1 MSFLRALGFR
11 GGVDKRK
18 AERAASQAL
27 LERGS
32 PGKISLSGA
41 LLLKRFWKPVRSGL
55 RGYWSTV
62 ISLQK
67 ASNMKSITPGCVSP
81 PVSGSFFL
89 VVLVNSQDSSFPF
102 KGLKNIYLF
111 IWLSGLS
118 CTRRIFT
125 ASWSQLHMQDLHF
138 IVHNLL
144 LWYTHLQ
151 LWLVDSRVW
160 LTSFSAPWHVG
171 SFPPTREG
179 ICIPCIARG
188 PPGQSLISSFFERL
202 LNGGILQALA
212 SGLYFFWEERLA
224 SPQGSFM
231 ELHRFQSTV
240 K

>member
-1 MSFLRALGFR
+1 MSVVGHSRFFTHVTVMDQRSVLQDHFL
-11 GGVDKRK
+11 
-18 AERAASQAL
+18 QI
-27 LERGS
+27 
-32 PGKISLSGA
+32 ISH
-41 LLLKRFWKPVRSGL
+41 R
-55 RGYWSTV
+55 
-62 ISLQK
+62 
-67 ASNMKSITPGCVSP
+67 
-81 PVSGSFFL
+81 
-89 VVLVNSQDSSFPF
+89 
-102 KGLKNIYLF
+102 
-111 IWLSGLS
+111 
-118 CTRRIFT
+118 
-125 ASWSQLHMQDLHF
+125 SQLHMQDLHF

-240 K
+240 S